1 MNEADELHGKREL
14 CLMERMH
21 KLSTYENQ
29 LSQAKS
35 FVERICQH
43 GHAGQIGQL
52 LQTMLTQLNTLCM
65 GFIMPDIPAN
75 TEFKTDAST
84 FATAIK
90 SSFGCFSREKNSSTV
105 GSMMF
110 VNIFFCVMICSD
122 VYFMM

>member
-1 MNEADELHGKREL
+1 MQDKFLAEAEELHEKREL

-52 LQTMLTQLNTLCM
+52 LQPMLTQLNTLCM

-75 TEFKTDAST
+75 TEFKTDTGMFSTAVKST
-84 FATAIK
+84 F
-90 SSFGCFSREKNSSTV
+90 GYFSREKNSSLV
-105 GSMMF
+105 
-110 VNIFFCVMICSD
+110 C
-122 VYFMM
+122 